1 MAMKDLQTPRQVNVK
16 TTAIGTTEAGKEAA
30 KIEFPCAYPIRI
42 LGEKSD
48 DFLRRV
54 VEITQRHAPELQHDS
69 VTFKESS
76 KATYMSVLVV
86 IEATGEAQL
95 MALHAELKAYSAV
108 KMVI

>member
-1 MAMKDLQTPRQVNVK
+1 MAMKDLQPPRQVNVK
-16 TTAIGTTEAGKEAA
+16 TTAIDTTEAP

-42 LGEKSD
+42 LGEKSE

-54 VEITQRHAPELQHDS
+54 VEITQRHAPELQQDS

-95 MALHAELKAYSAV
+95 AALHTDLKAYSAV